1 MTMRRIIKSVFSFI
15 LVLLMLIGLSA
26 AAFAAPSTVSFENG
40 QLLVFAPGS
49 VYTTTS
55 LFDNF
60 KGVMPGDVLSEE
72 ITVKNNSDDCDYIK
86 VYVRAILHDEAGN
99 PISDKVLQELQND
112 TRRGATSELEYM
124 YDFLSQLSLT
134 VKNGATPIYDASPD
148 QLDGLT
154 SNVYLGTLRKGET
167 LVLNTQ
173 LSVPLTLGNEYANRI
188 GEVDWVF
195 VVEGYDDEIPE
206 ETDITVRKLWVD
218 NGKDRPT
225 SVTVRLLQDGN
236 VYDEVVLSNENLWI
250 HTWTDLEDGHKW
262 SVVEVNVPK
271 GYYVRYYSSLGV
283 WTVKNSSYS
292 SSLVQTGLLNWP
304 VPVMGG
310 LGLALIA
317 VGIIAVGKKRKK
329 NNE

>member
-1 MTMRRIIKSVFSFI
+1 
-15 LVLLMLIGLSA
+15 MLIGLSA